1 MNNQR
6 RKRLSKINDQ
16 LETLKEQ
23 LQLDIIDAE
32 QEAYDNMPES
42 LQYSEKGD
50 RMEEIIST
58 LMDAVS
64 NIEEA
69 IDSITEA
76 QE

>member
-42 LQYSEKGD
+42 L
-50 RMEEIIST
+50 
-58 LMDAVS
+58 
-64 NIEEA
+64 
-69 IDSITEA
+69 
-76 QE
+76 